1 MRVYLY
7 DRDRHDLRRL
17 RLHGLIERQARDQ
30 LVPPHSRRHR
40 VAVLYTELHAR
51 LLGPLL
57 EAGEAVDRMGR
68 VSVPISPGVPGEAYT
83 AYTQAEEPLAVNTRV
98 VVVQQPSSRTVLV
111 TTS

>member
-1 MRVYLY
+1 
-7 DRDRHDLRRL
+7 
-17 RLHGLIERQARDQ
+17 
-30 LVPPHSRRHR
+30 

-68 VSVPISPGVPGEAYT
+68 VSVPISPGVPGEVIIQFRGGSEAYT